1 MNIAIILSLSIII
14 AFSTLVGTSYGAPA
28 LRQHP
33 SLPEVS
39 LQLLVRN
46 SDGQLVAYIEPSEMY
61 IRNLAKTHEFLDG
74 IKNKTTI
81 IKDEK
86 SYELIQ
92 FKKVETYKRSG
103 QLATYGIN
111 YKGDFVLLFRHDGY
125 IIQPN
130 DKLTIHWKILR
141 THL

>member
-1 MNIAIILSLSIII
+1 MLSLSLIVL
-14 AFSTLVGTSYGAPA
+14 FSVLVGTSYGAPA

-46 SDGQLVAYIEPSEMY
+46 SEGQLVAYIEPSVMY
-61 IRNLAKTHEFLDG
+61 IRNLAATHEFLNK
-74 IKNKTTI
+74 IANKTTI
-81 IKDEK
+81 IKDGK
-86 SYELIQ
+86 NYELIE
-92 FKKVETYKRSG
+92 FKKVETYKQSG

-111 YKGDFVLLFRHDGY
+111 YKGNFVLLFRHDGY

-130 DKLTIHWKILR
+130 DTLTIHWKILR
-141 THL
+141 TPR

>member
-1 MNIAIILSLSIII
+1 MNIPIILSLSTIIV
-14 AFSTLVGTSYGAPA
+14 FSTFLGTSYGAPA
-28 LRQHP
+28 LREHP

-46 SDGQLVAYIEPSEMY
+46 SEGQLVAYIEPSEMY

-141 THL
+141 APL